1 MSHLHRLFIC
11 LGIILELK
19 YTTYALISAFILR
32 FACFM
37 FMCKIGLNKPKC
49 MNRRTIL
56 RLCSSKRMAKVAQ
69 RHPMQTNCGNYHDPK
84 HLRTMQQSEA
94 QEQRSQRPP
103 RLAHRGAPQTAVDAT
118 TMAALLF
125 PNCVVFWVA
134 VKIMRILGVRNLEF
148 VHNAM
153 VFATPHPSTII
164 IHHHHNFFRVRLD

>member
-103 RLAHRGAPQTAVDAT
+103 DWPIEGHHKPRWMPQPWQPSSSPIVWFFGW
-118 TMAALLF
+118 LLGLCAF
-125 PNCVVFWVA
+125 
-134 VKIMRILGVRNLEF
+134 
-148 VHNAM
+148 
-153 VFATPHPSTII
+153 
-164 IHHHHNFFRVRLD
+164 